1 MGWVRGL
8 WYRDTNCVSMNDST
22 FTPMIYFQIE
32 GGLYAELWGKQQ
44 ASGTG
49 PSQESDS
56 LSSDK
61 ALLLEGT
68 DLELL

>member
-1 MGWVRGL
+1 
-8 WYRDTNCVSMNDST
+8 MNET
-22 FTPMIYFQIE
+22 CPRICFQIE

-61 ALLLEGT
+61 ALLLESAG
-68 DLELL
+68 DGP